1 MSSII
6 LDSFIFRS
14 LCSLLFVAIIKRNL
28 KILSLKANHG
38 HIMCLYAVIQ
48 GSALARAV
56 VFRGPLVENALF
68 EKITVK
74 PRKTVRRLLA
84 VFGQERY

>member
-1 MSSII
+1 MSSI

-14 LCSLLFVAIIKRNL
+14 LCSLLFVTKRNL
-28 KILSLKANHG
+28 KILSLKANHR

-84 VFGQERY
+84 VYGQERC